1 MRTLKR
7 IATAAGLVLGG
18 LVYVWYAGVRAV
30 PEVKR
35 RKAALR
41 AGAFRRQRNS
51 ASGL

>member
-7 IATAAGLVLGG
+7 IAAGVGLFLGG
-18 LVYVWYAGVRAV
+18 VAYVWYAGVRSL

-41 AGAFRRQRNS
+41 AGASRRRR
-51 ASGL
+51 